1 MNQQLQDFARQYLK
15 DGLAKLNGR
24 PHEIF
29 KLMYAR
35 NNGRR
40 SVEDALAMPIN
51 DVVDAMPQ
59 DTLDHAMKQV
69 QRTLDDLPSNAAL
82 TGAAT
87 EG

>member
-1 MNQQLQDFARQYLK
+1 MNQQLQDFARNYLK
-15 DGLAKLNGR
+15 DGLAKLHGR

-35 NNGRR
+35 DNGKR

-69 QRTLDDLPSNAAL
+69 QRTLDELRLNAEL
-82 TGAAT
+82 KGGGD
-87 EG
+87 EQ